1 MRTNI
6 EIDDELMDA
15 AMRAGPFKTKKEAVE
30 EGLKLLRRR
39 AAYRDLLALRG
50 KLHWEDPLAEGAAPP
65 MVQERRAPYSAAS
78 APAKAAGRKKAASKT
93 STNKE

>member
-15 AMRAGPFKTKKEAVE
+15 AMRAGPYKTKKEAVE

-78 APAKAAGRKKAASKT
+78 APAKTAGRKTTARKT
-93 STNKE
+93 SANKE